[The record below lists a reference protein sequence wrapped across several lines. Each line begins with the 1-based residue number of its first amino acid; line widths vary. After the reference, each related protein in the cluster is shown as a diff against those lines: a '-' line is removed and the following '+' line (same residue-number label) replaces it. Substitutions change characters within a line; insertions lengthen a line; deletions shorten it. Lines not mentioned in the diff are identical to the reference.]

1 VERFV
6 ENLSTMLKTDENVE
20 KSEKQKNL
28 QQVLHIE
35 KAYDYAII

>member
-1 VERFV
+1 
-6 ENLSTMLKTDENVE
+6 MLKTDENVE

-35 KAYDYAII
+35 KDYDHAVL